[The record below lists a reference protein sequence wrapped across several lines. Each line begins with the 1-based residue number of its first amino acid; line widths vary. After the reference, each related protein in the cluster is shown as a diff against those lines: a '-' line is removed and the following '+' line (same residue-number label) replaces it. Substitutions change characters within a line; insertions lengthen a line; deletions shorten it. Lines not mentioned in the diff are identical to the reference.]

1 MTDTTIQLA
10 EAAQASSS
18 DPWVVIILAL
28 ITVSGVIITA
38 WFSYLAQKHAKT
50 SAKHSAEANDAVNHR
65 QPGQDRLF
73 DMVASTRDSVKEL
86 TEWKEQWDA
95 IPSKYQDPQ
104 GLATSF
110 AVIEDR
116 ISRLVDKVDNRIMDL
131 RSHIDEKVFE
141 LDGKIDEI
149 DDKLTEHIKDSNEKY
164 NQKDKK
170 ND

>member
-1 MTDTTIQLA
+1 MHSV
-10 EAAQASSS
+10 AAAAATETASSS
-18 DPWVVIILAL
+18 NDPWVVIILAL
-28 ITVSGVIITA
+28 IAVSGVIISA
-38 WFSYLAQKHAKT
+38 WFSYLAQKHART
-50 SAKHSAEANDAVNHR
+50 SARHSAEANDAVNHR

-73 DMVASTRDSVKEL
+73 DMVASTRDCVREL
-86 TEWKEQWDA
+86 AEWKEQWDA
-95 IPSKYQDPQ
+95 IPTKYQDPQ
-104 GLATSF
+104 GLATTF

-149 DDKLTEHIKDSNEKY
+149 DDKLTSHIKDSIEKY
-164 NQKDKK
+164 EKRNN